1 MSAKA
6 RDDGPRLDGI
16 ESSITASMV
25 CSNINRLCIL
35 HLLRKTPN
43 NAMQAEKIASSLRIS
58 HRTALYHLDILKDYE
73 LVEVRE
79 FRRKGMKMLRSVWGL
94 RSNKKR
100 NLDMVFSKINK
111 KVDLKALDKAIASGS
126 ATGIP
131 DSKRKK

>member
-1 MSAKA
+1 MCAKA
-6 RDDGPRLDGI
+6 REDCLGLDGI
-16 ESSITASMV
+16 ETSITASMV

-35 HLLRKTPN
+35 HLLRRTPN

-79 FRRKGMKMLRSVWGL
+79 FRKKGAKMLRSVWGL
-94 RSNKKR
+94 RSNRKKS
-100 NLDMVFSKINK
+100 LDMVFSKISK
-111 KVDLKALDKAIASGS
+111 KVDVKALDKAIASG

-131 DSKRKK
+131 DSQRKK